1 MMLALPDFNK
11 DRERLTMSG
20 FLFSPQ
26 ITQSAVNTKIKSSK
40 DLLENIEQSRK
51 DEFIRRLQSRVNEF
65 ERELSNPQI
74 TRAEK
79 TLVLEQ
85 FERFANILHRC
96 LSHPERANAS
106 IKHYLSNRYYPVGV
120 DDVKKPHREHATL
133 AKTGVFLGV
142 SLLIGAISAFIF
154 NPIIG
159 AIMLSAAV
167 TLLLPSCFYLFI
179 PESPD
184 TSKKKEAERELL
196 QQGALL
202 IKPDLQFEEPEQ
214 VDLPKECVRNNY
226 I

>member
-1 MMLALPDFNK
+1 
-11 DRERLTMSG
+11 MSS

-26 ITQSAVNTKIKSSK
+26 ITHSAVDKKINSSK

-51 DEFIRRLQSRVNEF
+51 EEFIRLLQSRVNEF
-65 ERELSNPQI
+65 EKELDNPRI
-74 TRAEK
+74 PRVEK

-106 IKHYLSNRYYPVGV
+106 IRHYLNNRYYPVGV
-120 DDVKKPHREHATL
+120 DDIKKPHREYASL
-133 AKTGVFLGV
+133 AKTGLFLGV
-142 SLLIGAISAFIF
+142 SLLIGAIPAFIL

-159 AIMLSAAV
+159 AIMLSVAL
-167 TLLLPSCFYLFI
+167 TILLPSCFYLII

-184 TSKKKEAERELL
+184 TSKKKEADRKLL

-202 IKPDLQFEEPEQ
+202 LKPDLQFEEPVDDH
-214 VDLPKECVRNNY
+214 VDLSYNCSSYSRA
-226 I
+226 